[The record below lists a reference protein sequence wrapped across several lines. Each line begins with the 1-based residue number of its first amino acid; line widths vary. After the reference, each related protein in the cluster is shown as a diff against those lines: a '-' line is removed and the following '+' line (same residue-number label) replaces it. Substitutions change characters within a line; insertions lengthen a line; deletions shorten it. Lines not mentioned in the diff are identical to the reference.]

1 MSWTEMALNGRI
13 LVVDDAMEN
22 IQILH
27 GALQD
32 EQEVLFALDGA
43 RALELARTQH
53 PDLILVDAMMPD
65 MDGYAVCAALRAMP
79 ETRDIPVIFVT
90 ALKTPEDETRAL
102 EAGAADF
109 ISKPVNAAVVRA
121 RVRTQL
127 TVKRQADALRA
138 LTLTD
143 PLTGVANRRAFDER
157 LEAEW
162 RRCAR
167 AGLPVALILADVDH
181 FKAYNDHYG
190 HQAGDACLVQ
200 VAAALRRG
208 AGRTHD
214 LVTRYGGE
222 EFAILLPQLDAQGA
236 EGVVHR
242 LLDELAGLHLPH
254 AASPTAPQV
263 TMSMGLCSLA
273 PRDGQTADILVASA
287 DALLYQAKAG
297 GRNQYR
303 MGELPAAGA
312 AGSIDLGPG
321 PGRAQA

>member
-13 LVVDDAMEN
+13 LIVDDAMEN
-22 IQILH
+22 VQILH
-27 GALQD
+27 AALQD

-43 RALELARTQH
+43 RALELARTQQ
-53 PDLILVDAMMPD
+53 PDLILVDAVMPD
-65 MDGYAVCAALRAMP
+65 IDGYAVCQQLRAAP
-79 ETRDIPVIFVT
+79 ETRDIPVMFVT
-90 ALKTPEDETRAL
+90 ALKNPEDETRAL
-102 EAGAADF
+102 EAGAVDF
-109 ISKPVNAAVVRA
+109 ITKPVNAAVVRA

-127 TVKRQADALRA
+127 TVKRQADSLRA

-162 RRCAR
+162 RRCGR
-167 AGLPVALILADVDH
+167 AGQPVALILVDVDH

-190 HQAGDACLVQ
+190 HQGGDACLVQ

-222 EFAILLPQLDAQGA
+222 EFAILLPQLGSEGA
-236 EGVVHR
+236 EGVAHR
-242 LLDELAGLHLPH
+242 LLDELAQLNLPH
-254 AASPTAPQV
+254 AASPTAPHLTV
-263 TMSMGLCSLA
+263 SMGLCSLV
-273 PRDGQTADILVASA
+273 PRAAQGSDALFAAA

-303 MGELPAAGA
+303 IGDEAALA
-312 AGSIDLGPG
+312 AV
-321 PGRAQA
+321 R

>member
-1 MSWTEMALNGRI
+1 MALNGRI

-27 GALQD
+27 AALQE
-32 EQEVLFALDGA
+32 EQEVLFALDGE
-43 RALELARTQH
+43 RALELARSQR
-53 PDLILVDAMMPD
+53 PDLILVDAMMPG
-65 MDGYAVCAALRAMP
+65 MDGYAVCAALRAAP

-102 EAGAADF
+102 DAGAADF
-109 ISKPVNAAVVRA
+109 ITKPVNAAVVRA

-181 FKAYNDHYG
+181 FKAYPDHYG

-200 VAAALRRG
+200 VGAALRRA

-222 EFAILLPQLDAQGA
+222 EFAILLPQLDALGA
-236 EGVVHR
+236 EGVARR
-242 LLDELAGLHLPH
+242 LQDELSRLGIAH
-254 AASPTAPQV
+254 AASPTAPQLTV
-263 TMSMGLCSLA
+263 SMGLASLV
-273 PRDGQTADILVASA
+273 PRDAQGTDTLVARA
-287 DALLYQAKAG
+287 DALLYEAKAG

-303 MGELPAAGA
+303 TSAADTADLPV
-312 AGSIDLGPG
+312 
-321 PGRAQA
+321 RAVQA

>member
-1 MSWTEMALNGRI
+1 MSWTEMAQGGRI

-27 GALQD
+27 AALQE
-32 EQEVLFALDGA
+32 EQEVLFALSGA
-43 RALELARTQH
+43 RALELARSQH

-65 MDGYAVCAALRAMP
+65 MDGYAVCAALRAAP

-102 EAGAADF
+102 DAGAADF
-109 ISKPVNAAVVRA
+109 ITKPVNAAVVRA
-121 RVRTQL
+121 RVRTHL

-138 LTLTD
+138 MSLTD

-157 LEAEW
+157 LHAEW

-222 EFAILLPQLDAQGA
+222 EFAILLPQLDALGA
-236 EGVVHR
+236 EGVAR
-242 LLDELAGLHLPH
+242 RMLEELARLDLAH
-254 AASPTAPQV
+254 AASPTAPRLTV
-263 TMSMGLCSLA
+263 SMGIASLV
-273 PRDGQTADILVASA
+273 PRDAQGADTLLADA

-303 MGELPAAGA
+303 VDGAGIPAA
-312 AGSIDLGPG
+312 AGGED
-321 PGRAQA
+321 A